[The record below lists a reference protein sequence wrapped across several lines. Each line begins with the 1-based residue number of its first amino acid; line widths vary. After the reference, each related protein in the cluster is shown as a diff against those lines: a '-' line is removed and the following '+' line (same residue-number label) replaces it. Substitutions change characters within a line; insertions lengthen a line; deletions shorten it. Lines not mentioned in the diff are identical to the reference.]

1 VTVVV
6 CKVASADDVN
16 EVVSD
21 LIELHESSKSD
32 DARDGLAGVVMG

>member
-6 CKVASADDVN
+6 CKVASSDDVN
-16 EVVSD
+16 VVVND
-21 LIELHESSKSD
+21 LIEPHESSDSD